1 MFCPNCGNQIADGSA
16 FCPNCGNS
24 VNAAPQQPQ
33 QPVYQQPVQ
42 PQYQQPVYQQPAQP
56 QYQQP
61 YQAAPAG
68 APVDFATMLR
78 KNLAMIMVII
88 AIFGALMF
96 VLNTF
101 QLLDLPLEGSNG
113 NTTDRSVS
121 DIADAW
127 DSMNESFAL
136 GYVANIVMGLCSL
149 VAAAIGALYFLKEKN
164 NMPYYDQYVA
174 KFLKGKSPL
183 LVAGLIGAIGCVLQ
197 FILMMLTGIE
207 VMGVEISVGVHA
219 LTWVA
224 LVIYAAAA
232 AVDFFVINKKAA

>member
-16 FCPNCGNS
+16 FCPNCGNT

-61 YQAAPAG
+61 VYQQPAAPA
-68 APVDFATMLR
+68 ADFATMAR
-78 KNLAMIMVII
+78 KNLAIIMVVI

-101 QLLDLPLEGSNG
+101 QILELPVEGNNG
-113 NTTDRSVS
+113 KTIDRSVS

-127 DSMNESFAL
+127 DDLDESFAL
-136 GYVANIVMGLCSL
+136 GYIANIVMGLCSL

-164 NMPYYDQYVA
+164 NMPYYDQFIA
-174 KFLKGKSPL
+174 KYLKGKSPL

-207 VMGVEISVGVHA
+207 FMGVEISVGVHA